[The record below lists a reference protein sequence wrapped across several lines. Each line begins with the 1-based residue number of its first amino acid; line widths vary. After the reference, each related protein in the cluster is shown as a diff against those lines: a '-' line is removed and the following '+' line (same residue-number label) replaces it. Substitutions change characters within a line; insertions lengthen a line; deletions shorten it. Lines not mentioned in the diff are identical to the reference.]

1 MEQDVSNPANS
12 PAGAHIASPVRSV
25 DTCFAAPLI
34 LSIPFL
40 FNLAEW
46 LRNADLDVRQQ
57 LEVRP
62 SLFPDLVIPP

>member
-40 FNLAEW
+40 FNLAE
-46 LRNADLDVRQQ
+46 
-57 LEVRP
+57 
-62 SLFPDLVIPP
+62 